1 MGVATR
7 VSNKDSNG
15 LLQFYINA
23 FGNVNKLENNLIKE
37 TLHKIVS
44 RRHRKVNWL
53 ITVHAML

>member
-7 VSNKDSNG
+7 VSNKDSNR
-15 LLQFYINA
+15 LLQFYIKA

-53 ITVHAML
+53 ITVHAMV